1 MRSVLL
7 ASLLVVP
14 LSLAAYSAECP
25 ILDHMDRT
33 YAFSLVSSDTGFSPD
48 EENTGAYMG
57 VDIADVTTER
67 LSALK
72 LKDERGVE
80 VTMVDQDAPAG
91 KAGLKEH
98 DVILSMNGT
107 SVESGA
113 QLRRM
118 IRETPAGRVVTL
130 GVSRDGQ
137 PLTLKV
143 QLADRKKSVGWGPKP
158 KDFKFEM
165 PAMPAMPDF
174 DVPVSVVVVHSS
186 LRSGLMVENITPQL
200 GEFFGVKNGKGV
212 LVRSVEKGSRAEKSG
227 FRAGDVIVRVND
239 QTVRDTSDFS
249 HAIRSTT
256 SGSVTVGVIRDKREQ
271 NLTLPLPE
279 RKDSGD
285 LFEDSFDVPDINFD
299 AETHID
305 LGEVRNEFARMQ
317 PQMQFA
323 LQESRRAVEE
333 ARPEIEKA
341 QREAKAS
348 LERLRPEIEKA
359 QREAKEAV
367 ERARPEIEKARREM
381 ETATEHM
388 RNELC
393 SQHKELRRQTQKMR
407 KELQKQSEELRRENR
422 KQMER
427 LRHELHGEWM
437 QI

>member
-1 MRSVLL
+1 MRSSILLAVLL
-7 ASLLVVP
+7 AT
-14 LSLAAYSAECP
+14 LSLPIFAAECP
-25 ILDHMDRT
+25 AVERLSGP
-33 YAFSLVSSDTGFSPD
+33 YAFSVVASDTGFPAD
-48 EENTGAYMG
+48 EESTGAYMG

-107 SVESGA
+107 NVESGA

-130 GVSRDGQ
+130 GLSRDGQ

-143 QLADRKKSVGWGPKP
+143 QLADRKKSVAWGPKP

-174 DVPVSVVVVHSS
+174 DMPVSVVVAHSS
-186 LRSGLMVENITPQL
+186 MRSGLMVENITPQL
-200 GEFFGVKNGKGV
+200 GDFFGVKNGKGV

-239 QTVRDTSDFS
+239 QPVNDTSDFS

-279 RKDSGD
+279 RKDSGG
-285 LFEDSFDVPDINFD
+285 LLEESFEAPDFD
-299 AETHID
+299 AEAHLD
-305 LGEVRNEFARMQ
+305 LSKLRDEMTQ
-317 PQMQFA
+317 LKPQMQFA
-323 LQESRRAVEE
+323 LQESRRAMEE

-341 QREAKAS
+341 QREASEA
-348 LERLRPEIEKA
+348 LERAKPEIEKA
-359 QREAKEAV
+359 LREAQ
-367 ERARPEIEKARREM
+367 
-381 ETATEHM
+381 TATENM
-388 RNELC
+388 RSELC
-393 SQHKELRRQTQKMR
+393 SQEKELRQQTQKLQ
-407 KELQKQSEELRRENR
+407 KELQKQRRESLRQNR
-422 KQMER
+422 RQMER
-427 LRHELHGEWM
+427 LRHEMHGDWM

>member
-1 MRSVLL
+1 MRSSILL
-7 ASLLVVP
+7 FALISALTLP
-14 LSLAAYSAECP
+14 TLAAECP
-25 ILDHMDRT
+25 VVDRLGGT
-33 YAFSLVSSDTGFSPD
+33 YAFSVVASDTGFPSD

-57 VDIADVTTER
+57 VDIADVTQDR

-98 DVILSMNGT
+98 DVILTMNGT
-107 SVESGA
+107 EVQSGA

-118 IRETPAGRVVTL
+118 IRETPAGRVVSL

-143 QLADRKKSVGWGPKP
+143 QLADRRKSVAWGAKA

-165 PAMPAMPDF
+165 PAMPNMPDF

-200 GEFFGVKNGKGV
+200 GDFFGVKNGKGV

-271 NLTLPLPE
+271 TLTLPLPE

-285 LFEDSFDVPDINFD
+285 LFEESFEAPDFD
-299 AETHID
+299 AEAQID
-305 LGEVRNEFARMQ
+305 LTELRDQMAQ
-317 PQMQFA
+317 LKPQMQFA
-323 LQESRRAVEE
+323 LQESRRAIEE
-333 ARPEIEKA
+333 ARPG
-341 QREAKAS
+341 
-348 LERLRPEIEKA
+348 IEKA
-359 QREAKEAV
+359 QREAKE
-367 ERARPEIEKARREM
+367 ELDKARPEIEKAVRQAQA
-381 ETATEHM
+381 ATEHM
-388 RNELC
+388 RSELC
-393 SQHKELRRQTQKMR
+393 SQQRELHRQTQK
-407 KELQKQSEELRRENR
+407 LQKEVQKQQRQMLRQNHR
-422 KQMER
+422 QMER
-427 LRHELHGEWM
+427 LRHEMHGDWM